1 MAIRPLWKGSINFG
15 LVNIPVKLYAAT
27 EEKSPKLHYLHDK
40 DHARVQYRRVCTLD
54 QEEVAWE
61 HLARGFE
68 FSKDRY
74 VVLEDHDFEAIP
86 STKTIDLMTFS
97 QMEEIDPILFNR
109 GYYVA
114 PEQAAAKP
122 YALLLEA
129 MRRSHTVAI
138 GKIAFREKEHLAL
151 LRPMGQAL
159 IMETMFY
166 QDEVRAMDRI
176 DEWGAMPSL
185 AAREIEMAVQI
196 VNNLTA
202 PFDPSAYRDEH
213 RERLM
218 EVIRKKVEGEQIDAA
233 PGRPT
238 GQVIDLMEAL
248 QASIQ
253 QTQRS
258 TRRPAQEAAPAKRRK
273 KAA

>member
-1 MAIRPLWKGSINFG
+1 MALRPLWKGSINFG

-27 EEKSPKLHYLHDK
+27 EEKRPKLHYLHDK

-54 QEEVAWE
+54 QEEVTWD

-74 VVLEDHDFEAIP
+74 VVLEDRDFDAMP
-86 STKTIDLMTFS
+86 TTKTIDLLTFS
-97 QMEEIDPILFNR
+97 KMEEIDPILFNR
-109 GYYVA
+109 GYYVT

-151 LRPMGQAL
+151 LRPVGQTL

-176 DEWGAMPSL
+176 GEWNTMPSL
-185 AAREIEMAVQI
+185 ADREIEMAVQI

-218 EVIRKKVEGEQIDAA
+218 EVIRKKVEGEQIEAA
-233 PGRPT
+233 PGRST
-238 GQVIDLMEAL
+238 GHVVDLMEAL
-248 QASIQ
+248 QASIH
-253 QTQRS
+253 QTQRGK
-258 TRRPAQEAAPAKRRK
+258 RRPSQGAAPARRK